1 MAEAEPLVEQPFG
14 GVDGVSSQRRARV
27 YAQVQPLFDRLTVF
41 DARLPHGVERAEG
54 GEGETPDRPS

>member
-1 MAEAEPLVEQPFG
+1 MSQPFG